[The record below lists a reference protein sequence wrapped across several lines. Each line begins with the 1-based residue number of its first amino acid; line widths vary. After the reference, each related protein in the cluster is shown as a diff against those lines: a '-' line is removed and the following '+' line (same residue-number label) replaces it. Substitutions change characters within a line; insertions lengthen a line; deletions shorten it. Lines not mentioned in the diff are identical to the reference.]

1 MQRGSKRCNQS
12 YAGCASQVRIMR
24 AWTYHFLRYKPLHE
38 ASYFPIL
45 INLGSLNW
53 THVIHAHDHDQFM
66 IMIDH
71 DHDHNSY
78 QAFGNGE
85 SGKIFT
91 SNWQKIAKM
100 AKSYKKLP
108 IHACSY
114 WARLKRVLLGFA
126 RGFFCWKA
134 KEILYKYVAI
144 QYALMDPPTFYERNN
159 VYTGFI

>member
-1 MQRGSKRCNQS
+1 MLVMQRGSKRCNQS
-12 YAGCASQVRIMR
+12 HAGCASQVRIMR
-24 AWTYHFLRYKPLHE
+24 AWTYHLHE

-45 INLGSLNW
+45 INLVELNSCDTCSW
-53 THVIHAHDHDQFM
+53 SWSI
-66 IMIDH
+66 H

-78 QAFGNGE
+78 QAYRNGE

-126 RGFFCWKA
+126 RGFFLLESQRNSLQVCCNT
-134 KEILYKYVAI
+134 IC
-144 QYALMDPPTFYERNN
+144 PNGPTDVLREK
-159 VYTGFI
+159 

>member
-24 AWTYHFLRYKPLHE
+24 AWTYHFLRYKPSHE

-45 INLGSLNW
+45 VEFNSCDTFSW
-53 THVIHAHDHDQFM
+53 SWSIH
-66 IMIDH
+66 DH
-71 DHDHNSY
+71 DHDSY
-78 QAFGNGE
+78 QAYGNGE

-91 SNWQKIAKM
+91 SSWQKIAKM

>member
-1 MQRGSKRCNQS
+1 MPVVPRRP
-12 YAGCASQVRIMR
+12 RIMR
-24 AWTYHFLRYKPLHE
+24 AWTYHFLRYKPSHE
-38 ASYFPIL
+38 ASYFLIL
-45 INLGSLNW
+45 VEFNSCDTCSW
-53 THVIHAHDHDQFM
+53 SWSIHNHDQFI
-66 IMIDH
+66 IMINSWSWSIHDH
-71 DHDHNSY
+71 DHDSY
-78 QAFGNGE
+78 QAYGNGE
-85 SGKIFT
+85 SGNIFT
-91 SNWQKIAKM
+91 SSWQKIAKM

-144 QYALMDPPTFYERNN
+144 QYALMDPPAFYERNN